1 MQGYEKVNKRTAE
14 LRVPES
20 PRVGGHRTITSS
32 KKRRKARRR
41 LVDLSALAAESPRES
56 VAREIEIVAQF
67 VLADDFAER
76 PAQPH
81 IAEQPHGLVSPEVMR
96 AI

>member
-14 LRVPES
+14 RRVTES
-20 PRVGGHRTITSS
+20 PRVGGHRTTTSS

-41 LVDLSALAAESPRES
+41 LVDLRALAAESPRES
-56 VAREIEIVAQF
+56 VARENEIVAQF
-67 VLADDFAER
+67 LLADDFADR
-76 PAQPH
+76 PAQPY
-81 IAEQPHGLVSPEVMR
+81 IAQEPHGLVGPEVIR